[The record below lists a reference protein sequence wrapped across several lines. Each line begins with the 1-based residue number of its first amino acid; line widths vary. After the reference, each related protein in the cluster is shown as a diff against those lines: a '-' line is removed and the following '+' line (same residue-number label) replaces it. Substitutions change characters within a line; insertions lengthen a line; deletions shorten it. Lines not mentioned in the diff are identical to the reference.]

1 MATGAYRPRH
11 VVSSMQVEDL
21 AVVLSE
27 VPSQKAEQKWAEP
40 NEAALWSIFVP
51 ERAPQVSARVARGKR
66 HHDESRKDNQ
76 LRGLQRQ

>member
-27 VPSQKAEQKWAEP
+27 VPSQKAEQKWADAERSG
-40 NEAALWSIFVP
+40 ALVYICS
-51 ERAPQVSARVARGKR
+51 
-66 HHDESRKDNQ
+66 
-76 LRGLQRQ
+76 